1 MNALRRP
8 FARFTVLAGIV
19 ALGIA
24 AGTVALAAQKDTPT
38 AVINACYKPSN
49 GTIYVIGQQTG
60 RTTCQPNDLAINWNV
75 QGPTG
80 LQGPK
85 GDKGDKGDT
94 GATGP
99 AGPAGQQGPQGV
111 KGDTG
116 ATGSTGPQGPQGTKG
131 DKGDTGA
138 TGAQG
143 LAGVDGAAGA
153 TGAAGPAGDS
163 VTIAALVVGNVNCPA
178 GGSSFTVG
186 TETTYACNGHD
197 GANGTGGFNGTYTSP
212 NGKYTLSVTN
222 DGILLKGPGGSFVI
236 DRLLTRLT
244 GNPWLRLEG
253 QSR

>member
-24 AGTVALAAQKDTPT
+24 AGTVALAAQNDTPT

-60 RTTCQPNDLAINWNV
+60 RTTCQPNDLAIQWNA
-75 QGPTG
+75 QGPVG
-80 LQGPK
+80 PQGPK
-85 GDKGDKGDT
+85 GDKGDT
-94 GATGP
+94 GSTGP
-99 AGPAGQQGPQGV
+99 TGPQGPQGV

-116 ATGSTGPQGPQGTKG
+116 ATGPAGPQGPQGTKG
-131 DKGDTGA
+131 DKGDLGG

-143 LAGVDGAAGA
+143 PAGADGAAGA
-153 TGAAGPAGDS
+153 TGAKGPAGDS
-163 VTIAALVVGNVNCPA
+163 VTTAVLAVNDVHCPS

-186 TETTYACNGHD
+186 TVTTYACNGHD

-222 DGILLKGPGGSFVI
+222 SGILLKGPGGTFVI
-236 DRLLTRLT
+236 DRALERLT
-244 GNPWLRLEG
+244 GNPWLVLDG